1 VPDVWQGVL
10 LKLAGKVYD
19 KGLYAH
25 AKSAYVFPLAG
36 RWQTFCATVGL
47 RDGGP
52 EVGSA
57 VFIIEGDG
65 VELTR
70 SQFMRPGM
78 SEPMKID
85 VTGVKTLTLRAE
97 GSEGHNH
104 GCWSIWCDPL
114 IERTAK

>member
-1 VPDVWQGVL
+1 MDGGRGLVFGL
-10 LKLAGKVYD
+10 LMGFHEPKILFQLAGNPGEEISSIRIFQLVGVGD
-19 KGLYAH
+19 GLLEQF
-25 AKSAYVFPLAG
+25 V
-36 RWQTFCATVGL
+36 
-47 RDGGP
+47 
-52 EVGSA
+52 
-57 VFIIEGDG
+57 IEGDG